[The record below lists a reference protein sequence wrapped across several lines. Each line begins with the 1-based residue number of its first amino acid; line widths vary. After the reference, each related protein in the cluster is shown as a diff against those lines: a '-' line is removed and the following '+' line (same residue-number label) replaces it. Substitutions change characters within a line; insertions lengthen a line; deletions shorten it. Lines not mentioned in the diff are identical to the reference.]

1 MTESRPAEQPSVYSQ
16 ALDQYLRSLDGE
28 CVAPDLEALDP
39 STRQQVKAM
48 IELVDAAWNTHVE
61 EIPIEDDPIARSLGL
76 VGPVTMVPST
86 VVVSGEAVHSA
97 RSRAGLSVK
106 QLAEL
111 LPAAGPVS
119 NIKELVKLER
129 EVARELDATTASQI
143 AGALA
148 VSTDD
153 ISGLRDPFVNF
164 ILSKEVD
171 VMVGS
176 WAKSHHRD
184 PDDTGRALRERV
196 FAGQRRSKGAGDKRA
211 WKDFVKS
218 VLDSFER

>member
-1 MTESRPAEQPSVYSQ
+1 MTESRPTEQRSAYSE

-28 CVAPDLEALDP
+28 CDAPDLEALDP

-48 IELVDAAWNTHVE
+48 IELVDATWNTHVE
-61 EIPIEDDPIARSLGL
+61 MIPIEDDPIARSLGL
-76 VGPVTMVPST
+76 AGHEMVPST
-86 VVVSGEAVHSA
+86 VVVSGEGVHLA

-106 QLAEL
+106 QLANR
-111 LPAAGPVS
+111 LPAADPMS
-119 NIKELVKLER
+119 NVKELAKLER
-129 EVARELDATTASQI
+129 EVARELDVTAASQI

-164 ILSKEVD
+164 ILSKEVE

-176 WAKSHHRD
+176 WAKSHRRD
-184 PDDTGRALRERV
+184 PDDTGRELRQRV

-211 WKDFVKS
+211 WREIVSS